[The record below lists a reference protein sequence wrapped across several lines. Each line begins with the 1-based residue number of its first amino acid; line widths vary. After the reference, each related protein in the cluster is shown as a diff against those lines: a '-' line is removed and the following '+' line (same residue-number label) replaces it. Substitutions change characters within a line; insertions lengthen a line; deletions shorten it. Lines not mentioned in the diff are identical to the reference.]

1 MKGCEFM
8 RFFLKVTD
16 PAFLL
21 ILILVAALVSL
32 IGFAFAPAIIPF
44 HFNGYLRPDG
54 FINKW
59 AGFSI
64 LPVVMWLIWLLSRK
78 GVSYKASLCI
88 LFLFIIHVLL
98 VLYALFSK

>member
-1 MKGCEFM
+1 
-8 RFFLKVTD
+8 
-16 PAFLL
+16 
-21 ILILVAALVSL
+21 
-32 IGFAFAPAIIPF
+32 
-44 HFNGYLRPDG
+44 
-54 FINKW
+54 
-59 AGFSI
+59 